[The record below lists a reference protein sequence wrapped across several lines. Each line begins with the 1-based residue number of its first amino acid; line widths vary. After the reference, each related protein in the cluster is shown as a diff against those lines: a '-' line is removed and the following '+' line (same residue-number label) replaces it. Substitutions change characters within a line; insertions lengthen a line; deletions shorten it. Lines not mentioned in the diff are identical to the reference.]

1 MIKRNITTSKQARYF
16 LSQKPH
22 AQIDEVW
29 IVLHGYGQLANS
41 FLNWFNP
48 IFSKNKLF
56 ISPEGLHR
64 FYWQGFNGKVAA
76 SWMTKEDRLDDIKDY
91 VIYLNNILDHIK
103 PQLSANTFYHL
114 LGFSQG
120 AATACRWLDL
130 GSIELHSLTLW
141 GGTFPDDIDYFNK
154 MNTKFKAASWA
165 YNNAKWSILIKVASE
180 LNIKPMNYKKMNG
193 YLKKEIKSLNAE
205 INRHKSTFGW
215 RLYQAE
221 EKQQKDNVI
230 KLVEDLKFQPLCPIF
245 CASILYSILKL
256 SAAPTLV

>member
-1 MIKRNITTSKQARYF
+1 MIKCNITTSKQARYF

-91 VIYLNNILDHIK
+91 VIYLNNILEHIK

-154 MNTKFKAASWA
+154 MNIFNKLNTKVFIGNEDVFLNETFV
-165 YNNAKWSILIKVASE
+165 NNEIKRFNDHKLDVKIHHYKGGHKVDSNTLDKLNKLIQ
-180 LNIKPMNYKKMNG
+180 
-193 YLKKEIKSLNAE
+193 KEIK
-205 INRHKSTFGW
+205 TF
-215 RLYQAE
+215 
-221 EKQQKDNVI
+221 K
-230 KLVEDLKFQPLCPIF
+230 
-245 CASILYSILKL
+245 
-256 SAAPTLV
+256 TT